1 MLQGVY
7 DPMSEDKRTQVVKW
21 AKEQFTENYFNCS
34 LRPSRSSKKSSQ
46 KQLPTVKPS
55 RIMMLIIKRKEKK
68 DDREKMRSIS

>member
-34 LRPSRSSKKSSQ
+34 LRPSSKKSSQ

-55 RIMMLIIKRKEKK
+55 CIMMLIIKRKERK